1 MNERNEF
8 MLSFDPQVQKLEFH
22 HSDTHTNSNTTKVFF
37 LGGGG
42 GEGVGE
48 WGSADPG
55 L

>member
-22 HSDTHTNSNTTKVFF
+22 HSDTHTYSNTIKVF

-42 GEGVGE
+42 G
-48 WGSADPG
+48 
-55 L
+55 